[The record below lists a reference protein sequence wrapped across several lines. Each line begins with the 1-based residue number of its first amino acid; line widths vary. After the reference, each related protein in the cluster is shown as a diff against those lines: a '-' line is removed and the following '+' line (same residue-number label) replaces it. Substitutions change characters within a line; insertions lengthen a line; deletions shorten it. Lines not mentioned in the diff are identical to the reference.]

1 MKAQNRGEASIM
13 ATDSVMKSGLATTT
27 ANNSIEKYGDYG
39 EALSATAIPKEV
51 TEINYQM
58 AM

>member
-1 MKAQNRGEASIM
+1 M